1 MVDSDLGEGGLAVI
15 TVSVE
20 AGRMHPEVEIS
31 QFETLQ
37 LEIGPDP
44 AALIDDLSFHWS
56 GWRA

>member
-31 QFETLQ
+31 QFETRT
-37 LEIGPDP
+37 DP
-44 AALIDDLSFHWS
+44 AALIDDLSFHWP